1 MANPTLSD
9 IDNPDFKPGDGIPKP
24 DDLAAQQAAQAAA
37 AEEAQAAANATRLA
51 ELQAKPLVDLTPEE
65 TAELNKLKGT
75 ETPPADP
82 PEGDDPPID
91 DEGDEGD
98 ENPLQFWEDVDKLHG
113 EALDIKWEDHKDPEG
128 NPIDPLSPE
137 GVLIRDKAIEARA
150 VAKFEQHLAANDAR
164 AYAYMLHRQS
174 GGTDEDFFG
183 TKTIALPDYTEFSNS
198 VDLQQKLYRDDLVR
212 KGVSEKQ
219 AQLLVDQAVKD
230 KEIFELADKA
240 YKAQE
245 KEQADKLTL
254 IQKKLEA
261 DEKEF
266 QDSVKALT
274 TMLTTEINTSAT
286 MKFLVP
292 EAKKTEFYQY
302 VSSRVQESAGK
313 FLIVQEIEK
322 NSLPRLLE
330 GLYLQFVNGNL
341 KEVVERQAKTTNVK
355 TLRDRLNRQQQRRP
369 DSAPPG
375 DGKKTLG
382 DL

>member
-1 MANPTLSD
+1 MANPTLTD
-9 IDNPDFKPGDGIPKP
+9 IDNPDFKPGDGNPKP

-37 AEEAQAAANATRLA
+37 AEAAQAAADATRLA

-75 ETPPADP
+75 TPPADP
-82 PEGDDPPID
+82 PADDDLPAD
-91 DEGDEGD
+91 DEGD

-150 VAKFEQHLAANDAR
+150 VAKFEQHLAGNDAR

-174 GGTDEDFFG
+174 GGTDEDFFS
-183 TKTIALPDYTEFSNS
+183 TKTITLPEYTEFSNS
-198 VDLQQKLYRDDLVR
+198 VDLQQKLYREDLVR

-219 AQLLVDQAVKD
+219 AQFLVDQAVKD

-245 KEQADKLTL
+245 KEQADKL
-254 IQKKLEA
+254 IQIQAKLEA

-266 QDSVKALT
+266 QNSVKALT
-274 TMLTTEINTSAT
+274 TMLSTEINTSAT

-341 KEVVERQAKTTNVK
+341 KDVVERQAKTTNVR

>member
-1 MANPTLSD
+1 MANPTLTD
-9 IDNPDFKPGDGIPKP
+9 IDNPDFKPGDGTTKP
-24 DDLAAQQAAQAAA
+24 DDLAAQQIAQAAA
-37 AEEAQAAANATRLA
+37 AEEAQAAADATRLA
-51 ELQAKPLVDLTPEE
+51 ELQTKPLVDLTPEE

-75 ETPPADP
+75 TSPADP
-82 PEGDDPPID
+82 SADDDLPAD
-91 DEGDEGD
+91 DEGD
-98 ENPLQFWEDVDKLHG
+98 ENPLQFWDDVDKLHG

-150 VAKFEQHLAANDAR
+150 VAKFEQHLAGNDAR

-174 GGTDEDFFG
+174 GGTDEDFFSA
-183 TKTIALPDYTEFSNS
+183 KTITLPEYTEFSNS
-198 VDLQQKLYRDDLVR
+198 VDLQQKLYREDLVR

-219 AQLLVDQAVKD
+219 AQFLVDQAVKD

-245 KEQADKLTL
+245 KEEANKL
-254 IQKKLEA
+254 IQIQTKLEA

-266 QDSVKALT
+266 QNSVKALT
-274 TMLTTEINTSAT
+274 TMLSAEINTSAT

-341 KEVVERQAKTTNVK
+341 KDVVERQAKTSNVR
-355 TLRDRLNRQQQRRP
+355 TLRDRLNRQQQKRP

>member
-1 MANPTLSD
+1 MANPTLTD
-9 IDNPDFKPGDGIPKP
+9 IDNPDFKPGDGTTKP

-37 AEEAQAAANATRLA
+37 AEEAQAAADATRLA
-51 ELQAKPLVDLTPEE
+51 ELQTKPLVDLTPEE

-75 ETPPADP
+75 TSPADP
-82 PEGDDPPID
+82 SADDDLPAD
-91 DEGDEGD
+91 DEGD
-98 ENPLQFWEDVDKLHG
+98 ENPLQFWDDVDKLHG

-150 VAKFEQHLAANDAR
+150 VAKFEQHLAGNDAR

-174 GGTDEDFFG
+174 GGTDEDFFSA
-183 TKTIALPDYTEFSNS
+183 KTITLPEYTEFSNS
-198 VDLQQKLYRDDLVR
+198 VDLQQKLYREDLVR

-219 AQLLVDQAVKD
+219 AQFLVDQAVKD

-245 KEQADKLTL
+245 KEEANKL
-254 IQKKLEA
+254 IQIQTKLEA

-266 QDSVKALT
+266 QNSVKALT
-274 TMLTTEINTSAT
+274 TMLSAEINTSAT

-341 KEVVERQAKTTNVK
+341 KDVVERQAKTSNVR
-355 TLRDRLNRQQQRRP
+355 TLRDRLNRQQQKRP

>member
-1 MANPTLSD
+1 MANPTLTD
-9 IDNPDFKPGDGIPKP
+9 IDNPDFKPGDGTTKP
-24 DDLAAQQAAQAAA
+24 DDLAAQQIAQAAA
-37 AEEAQAAANATRLA
+37 AEEAQAAADATRLA
-51 ELQAKPLVDLTPEE
+51 ELQTKPLVDLTPEE

-75 ETPPADP
+75 TSPADP
-82 PEGDDPPID
+82 SADDDLPAD
-91 DEGDEGD
+91 DEGD
-98 ENPLQFWEDVDKLHG
+98 ENPLQFWDDVDKLHG

-150 VAKFEQHLAANDAR
+150 VAKFEQHLAGNDAR

-174 GGTDEDFFG
+174 GGTDEDFFS
-183 TKTIALPDYTEFSNS
+183 TKTITLPEYTEFSNS
-198 VDLQQKLYRDDLVR
+198 VDLQQKLYREDLVR

-219 AQLLVDQAVKD
+219 AQFLVDQAVKD

-245 KEQADKLTL
+245 KEEANKL
-254 IQKKLEA
+254 IQIQTKLEA

-266 QDSVKALT
+266 QNSVKALT
-274 TMLTTEINTSAT
+274 TMLSTEINTSAT

-341 KEVVERQAKTTNVK
+341 KDVVERQAKTSNVR
-355 TLRDRLNRQQQRRP
+355 TLRDRLNRQQQKRP

>member
-1 MANPTLSD
+1 MANPTLTD
-9 IDNPDFKPGDGIPKP
+9 IDNPDFKPGDGNPKP

-37 AEEAQAAANATRLA
+37 AEEAQAAADATRLA
-51 ELQAKPLVDLTPEE
+51 ELQTKPLVDLTPEE

-75 ETPPADP
+75 TSPADP
-82 PEGDDPPID
+82 SADDDLPAD
-91 DEGDEGD
+91 DEGD
-98 ENPLQFWEDVDKLHG
+98 ENPLQFWDDVDKLHG

-174 GGTDEDFFG
+174 GGTDEDFFS
-183 TKTIALPDYTEFSNS
+183 TKTIALPEYTEFSNS
-198 VDLQQKLYRDDLVR
+198 VDLQQKLYREDLVR

-219 AQLLVDQAVKD
+219 AQFLVDQAVKD

-245 KEQADKLTL
+245 KEEANKL
-254 IQKKLEA
+254 IQIQTKLEA

-266 QDSVKALT
+266 QNSVKALT
-274 TMLTTEINTSAT
+274 TMLSTEINTSAT

-341 KEVVERQAKTTNVK
+341 KDVVERQAKTSNVR
-355 TLRDRLNRQQQRRP
+355 TLRDRLNRQQQKRP

>member
-1 MANPTLSD
+1 MANPTLTD
-9 IDNPDFKPGDGIPKP
+9 IDNPDFKPGDGNPKP

-37 AEEAQAAANATRLA
+37 AEEAQAAADATRLA
-51 ELQAKPLVDLTPEE
+51 ELQTKPLVDLTPEE

-75 ETPPADP
+75 TSPADP
-82 PEGDDPPID
+82 SADDDLPAD
-91 DEGDEGD
+91 DEGD
-98 ENPLQFWEDVDKLHG
+98 ENPLQFWDDVDKLHG

-150 VAKFEQHLAANDAR
+150 VAKFEQHLAGNDAR

-174 GGTDEDFFG
+174 GGTDEDFFS
-183 TKTIALPDYTEFSNS
+183 TKTITLPEYTEFSNS
-198 VDLQQKLYRDDLVR
+198 VDLQQKLYREDLVR

-219 AQLLVDQAVKD
+219 AQFLVDQAVKD

-245 KEQADKLTL
+245 KEEANKL
-254 IQKKLEA
+254 IQIQTKLEA

-266 QDSVKALT
+266 QNSVKALT
-274 TMLTTEINTSAT
+274 TMLSAEINTSAT

-341 KEVVERQAKTTNVK
+341 KDVVERQAKTSNVR
-355 TLRDRLNRQQQRRP
+355 TLRDRLNRQQQKRP